1 MRPVAKGLDILQ
13 GDKHIFMG
21 YLLPTL
27 VSIEEHL
34 NKKLTEVFYV
44 KPLVNALLKGIHKRF
59 VTCNNYKIIRQR
71 IIYRLANVCF
81 IGFRKLSD
89 DIY

>member
-1 MRPVAKGLDILQ
+1 MRLVAKGLDILQ

-34 NKKLTEVFYV
+34 NQKLTEVFYV
-44 KPLVNALLKGIHKRF
+44 KPLVNALLKGIYKRF
-59 VTCNNYKIIRQR
+59 VVTII
-71 IIYRLANVCF
+71 
-81 IGFRKLSD
+81 K
-89 DIY
+89 